1 MYSRIVVGVDNS
13 SAGHAALEWAARRAA
28 HFHVPLNLVRVVPGP
43 WSFRH
48 ASRYMDA
55 MNQAAELLAAEAH
68 RVSALNPAIPVT
80 TTLGTGETAR
90 ALRRL
95 SGDSEMVV
103 VGTDR
108 RPDRHGEGF
117 GSVSFETATISNC
130 VVAVVPAAG
139 DDGRTGV
146 VVGTDGSAEAALAVE
161 CAAAEALRLGQDLTV
176 VHVCNGHEEPDGG
189 PAGVGA
195 DGVAT
200 DTCTVLAAAVAGL
213 AQDHPGL
220 HVDPVLESGRY
231 PAPALV
237 RAGAHAL
244 LLVIGCKGR
253 GGMEVL
259 VGSVARDVLM
269 DIQCPTLIT
278 RPVQQHEQPS
288 PQRDGLS
295 APSGRQAS
303 TQPAPPDPDSPGS

>member
-1 MYSRIVVGVDNS
+1 
-13 SAGHAALEWAARRAA
+13 
-28 HFHVPLNLVRVVPGP
+28 
-43 WSFRH
+43 
-48 ASRYMDA
+48 MDA
-55 MNQAAELLAAEAH
+55 MNQAAELLAAEAR

-80 TTLGTGETAR
+80 TTLRTGETAR
-90 ALRRL
+90 TLRRL
-95 SGDSEMVV
+95 SEDSDMVV

-117 GSVSFETATISNC
+117 GSVSFQTAAISNC
-130 VVAVVPAAG
+130 VVAVVPTAG

-146 VVGTDGSAEAALAVE
+146 VVGTDGSVEAALAVE
-161 CAAAEALRLGQDLTV
+161 WAAAEALRLGQDLTV

-189 PAGVGA
+189 PAGDEA

-220 HVDPVLESGRY
+220 HVNPVLESGRY

-237 RAGAHAL
+237 RAGADAL

-253 GGMEVL
+253 GGLDVL

-278 RPVQQHEQPS
+278 RPVQRHEQPS